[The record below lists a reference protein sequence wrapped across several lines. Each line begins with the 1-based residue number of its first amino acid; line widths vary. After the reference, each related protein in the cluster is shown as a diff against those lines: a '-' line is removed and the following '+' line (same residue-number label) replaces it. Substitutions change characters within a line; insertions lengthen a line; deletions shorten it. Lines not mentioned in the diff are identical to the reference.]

1 MGRNPWDDDPDL
13 QMLRGRSSGPTRWGR
28 VLGGILLV
36 GVATFAGA
44 YYLPLFRAHSTLT
57 AEHRRT
63 VDQVQSLAH
72 SLSET
77 KNELKTVTQRRD
89 ELEAEKKQRESSAA
103 DSSSQLEGLKSD
115 LVTRLDRAAKKGLAQ
130 VAVADG
136 AVVVALAD
144 AALFTPHKLE
154 LSAGGK
160 QLLCEIGKSAEK
172 RQLIVSA
179 ADADETAD
187 SALTDKYP
195 NAWALRS
202 ARAAAAADGLQSKC
216 GVTGPLSVKTA
227 GGSAPGNSAFQG
239 SKVPH
244 VHLEFELR
252 PAAR

>member
-57 AEHRRT
+57 AEHRRA
-63 VDQVQSLAH
+63 VDQIQTLAQ

-77 KNELKTVTQRRD
+77 KSELKTVTARKD
-89 ELEAEKKQRESSAA
+89 ELEAEKKKHESSAA
-103 DSSSQLEGLKSD
+103 DSSSQLDSLKAD
-115 LVTRLDRAAKKGLAQ
+115 LAGRLDKAAKKGLAQ
-130 VAVADG
+130 VSVGDG
-136 AVVVALAD
+136 AVLVALAD

-154 LSAGGK
+154 LSAPGK
-160 QLLCEIGKSAEK
+160 QLLCEVGKAAEK
-172 RQLIVSA
+172 RQLVVSA

-187 SALTDKYP
+187 AALTQKYP
-195 NAWALRS
+195 NAWALRA

-216 GVTGPLSVKTA
+216 GATAQLIVKTP

-239 SKVPH
+239 SKLPH

-252 PAAR
+252 APTR